1 VDTYID
7 QETGRIHDYGVQVY
21 FPYEDTLDFFAR
33 LNLTLLRNPP
43 RAANVARYI
52 DFSTGKELADF
63 RPLDS
68 QRGTEA
74 VRKFLALAMDKGY
87 DKMTQPGYWN
97 LPPGDSIPEDLLLPI
112 GELAKKYSIEPMLA
126 AMYPSTGGGVGS
138 RGDFKNVMTL
148 TLMKSFPVAW
158 IRAFLNDIDKFFVE
172 GGNQRLFDTI
182 AKSLR
187 GSVLY
192 DTVVVAA
199 QRNETGAYLTL
210 ENKSGQKTVIV
221 AKKLLLAVQPTLEN
235 LAPFDLDQQEKTL
248 FSKAKYG
255 RSQTGIISHSKL
267 PNATT
272 LRNMPAAAVQ
282 DPASPFLTTP
292 FAMSISHYGGTSKL
306 YSVGAS
312 GSDYGAFGEKQ
323 AQATVQLA
331 LQKMSEAGTLPDLAG
346 EPLRVVA
353 WSDHEVGG
361 FGVSAGDMREGWM
374 ANLYAL
380 QGKRSTWFTGG
391 GVAADFTPIL
401 WKFNDDLLSRMV
413 KAM

>member
-1 VDTYID
+1 MDTYFD
-7 QETGRIHDYGVQVY
+7 QQTGKIHDYGVQVY
-21 FPYEDTLDFFAR
+21 FPYEDALDFFAR
-33 LNLTLLRNPP
+33 LNLTLLPNPP
-43 RAANVARYI
+43 RTANVARFV

-74 VRKFLALAMDKGY
+74 VRKFLALATDKGY

-138 RGDFKNVMTL
+138 RSDFNNVMTL

-158 IRAFLNDIDKFFVE
+158 IRAFLNDIEKFHVE

-182 AKSLR
+182 AKRL
-187 GSVLY
+187 GDSVFY
-192 DTVVVAA
+192 DTVVTAA
-199 QRNETGAYLTL
+199 QRNETGAYLTV
-210 ENKSGQKTVIV
+210 EKRNGQKTIVV
-221 AKKLLLAVQPTLEN
+221 AKKLLLAVQPTREN
-235 LAPFDLDQQEKTL
+235 LAPFDLNQQERSL

-255 RSQTGIISHSKL
+255 RSHTGIISHSKL

-282 DPASPFLTTP
+282 NPASPFLNTP
-292 FAMSISHYGGTSKL
+292 FVLSISHYGGTSKL

-312 GSDYGAFGEKQ
+312 GSDYGAFDEKE
-323 AQATVQLA
+323 AQATVRSA
-331 LQKMSEAGTLPDLAG
+331 LEKMSEAGTLPKLEG

-361 FGVSAGDMREGWM
+361 FGVSAGDMRDGWM

-413 KAM
+413 EKM